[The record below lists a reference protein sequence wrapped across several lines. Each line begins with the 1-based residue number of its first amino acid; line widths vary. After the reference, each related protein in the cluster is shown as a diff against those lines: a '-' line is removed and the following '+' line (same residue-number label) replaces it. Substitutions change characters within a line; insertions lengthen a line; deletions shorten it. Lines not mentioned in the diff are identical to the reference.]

1 MKRPRMIR
9 HRLSRHRLSRRR
21 PRGTLALL
29 MVILTTA
36 AAALGACSG
45 SAGKDGGDPDLRGGT
60 LRILAGSELRDLDGL
75 LDDFRRQTGI
85 EVTLEYTGTLDAVDR
100 ITAGTTD
107 ADAAW
112 LASDRYLRLAL
123 GDAPDRSRTIVDRAT
138 TMMSPVVL
146 GVRSELARRFGWVDN
161 KAVTWADVA
170 RKVATGEFTYAMTSP
185 SSSNSGFSALVG
197 VAAALAGTS
206 DALTLDDIH
215 PVALTSFFAGQVLTA
230 GSSGWLT
237 DAFVRSATPIGGMI
251 NYESEILALNAGAL
265 RDDPLTI
272 VYPRDGVI
280 TADYP
285 LQLLHGDAAHRG
297 AYDRLVSWLRAPDVQ
312 RRIATTTYRRPAT
325 PGVRLDPAP
334 WPAPDLPAQ
343 LPFPA
348 TSEIADHLLAAY
360 QDEYRRPAHA
370 IFVLDVSPSMRGE
383 RLELL
388 RSTLRELA
396 GTGTGSGT
404 GTGTG
409 TDDTLEQRFARFR
422 ERERVTLITFSGT
435 VHDTLEFTVNDPQPG
450 SADLAAISA
459 AADGLTLGS
468 GTAIYSALEAAYRYV
483 ADSAAAPADG
493 VAPLTSIVLM
503 TDGENNQGTTADAF
517 HSSYLALPDAARSVR
532 TFTVVFGDARVDE
545 MRTIADW
552 TGGAMFD
559 ARTSSL
565 SEAFR
570 EIRGYQ

>member
-1 MKRPRMIR
+1 MI
-9 HRLSRHRLSRRR
+9 RHRLSRRR

-45 SAGKDGGDPDLRGGT
+45 SADKDGDDPDLRGGT

-123 GDAPDRSRTIVDRAT
+123 GDAPDRSGTIVDRAT

-170 RKVATGEFTYAMTSP
+170 RKVAAGEFTYAMTSP

-312 RRIATTTYRRPAT
+312 RRIATTTYRRPAA

-334 WPAPDLPAQ
+334 WPAPELPAQ

-360 QDEYRRPAHA
+360 QDEYRRPTHA

-404 GTGTG
+404 GT
-409 TDDTLEQRFARFR
+409 DDTLEQRFARFR

-435 VHDTLEFTVNDPQPG
+435 VHATLEFTVNDPQPG